1 MAKRYLE
8 SSLWD
13 KSWFRKLHPK
23 LKLFYYYMISK
34 CNHAGVWADV
44 DIELAEFQIGMP
56 IDEAEILK
64 ELKDHIEVI
73 KPKKWYI
80 HKFVKFQ
87 YGELNPNVR
96 AHASVIKILNENNL
110 NVNKGLDKA
119 LKQSQTVKDKD
130 KYKDKDLVKDNK
142 VKDNKEIDMQIKKM
156 LDNGDEFLGIIDCEP
171 NKKALGY
178 RYVKFCNEI
187 SKYAEEFDKDDRVAF
202 RVYWTELN
210 RSKTKM
216 KFELQKTWVTKLRL
230 NSWVNNDFNSKK
242 VNKSFKLDS
251 TGNAFIA
258 YCKKCGES
266 DFYNKFEVKNDSRC
280 CKSELLPEHP
290 KKGMLK

>member
-13 KSWFRKLHPK
+13 KSWFRQLHPK

-34 CNHAGVWADV
+34 CNHAGVWSDV

-56 IDEAEILK
+56 INEEEILK

-110 NVNKGLDKA
+110 NVNKGLDKG
-119 LKQSQTVKDKD
+119 LKQSQTVKDKDKD

-142 VKDNKEIDMQIKKM
+142 VKEKEMDTSILEVSKEHKKT
-156 LDNGDEFLGIIDCEP
+156 I
-171 NKKALGY
+171 GY
-178 RYVKFCNEI
+178 RRTMFLRKI
-187 SKYAEEFDKDDRVAF
+187 SEHAEKYPKEMRINFAD
-202 RVYWTELN
+202 YWTESGGN
-210 RSKTKM
+210 KM
-216 KFELQKTWVTKLRL
+216 RWEKEKVFDVSRRL
-230 NSWVNNDFNSKK
+230 ARWAKNDFSGNNVS
-242 VNKSFKLDS
+242 KSFKLDA

-258 YCKKCGES
+258 YCPCGQS
-266 DFYNKFEVKNDSRC
+266 DFYDKNGLNGDSVC
-280 CKSELLPEHP
+280 CKKKLLPEHP
-290 KKGMLK
+290 KKRV